1 METGGGSSL
10 GLLPLSTIHQP
21 LDLSPSFKLDLKGF
35 SSSSLKDGNNLL
47 SLSSNLS
54 SDILGKLQQ
63 LSTQPQKGGRKTGGL
78 KAKSL
83 QSPLKLSNQYLQ
95 GISILSGSQCVKDN
109 EKEEPPVKI
118 KRETSSLLK
127 NWHVVLDLDPRQV
140 DFKKR
145 QEIKNDILY
154 NGGVLGFSVTKR
166 TTHLLVSHVNKKTY
180 SFKRQSAQKYSVPVL
195 DVDYLYDCLNNGRIL
210 ETSSYF
216 AADRGTVEE
225 KPENVL
231 LSGKIK
237 RKPRAELE
245 ERPDTEKSKG
255 SLIDL
260 KFLQWTQFNTKLDY
274 QIAKSC
280 YYKNNSGDEGFQLEL
295 HVLSE
300 SNSTRFRIYRQFV
313 DKEGP
318 KFEYCCVVS
327 TTADALNIYSK
338 VSNKIL
344 RETSVSEI
352 PSWEVG
358 SHKFRKMY
366 LESFSGARAQCVSN
380 LVDVIWVEAIG
391 SASSM
396 VDMDALTK
404 AKLHK
409 AEVTLAKVKA
419 LLMDGTTAASRDL
432 LITKS
437 REFHQQI
444 CYKCNQDVIDT
455 RRKLNKMQELC
466 VLLADVLNVQE
477 ATNWKRDCHSKS
489 KYRSLRCHIT
499 EVARSNSQY
508 GDVMT
513 TIGSEALK
521 KCRARILN
529 VFSVTRPFEDSSFSH
544 EGKKTLRLF
553 HATRATSLLGI
564 LSRGLLLPKNV
575 EVDVGI
581 ERRDFGFLGQG
592 IYFADDIGSNI
603 RFTEPSSH
611 TKTRFMLICDVAVGK
626 QYQTW
631 QHQPHFTDPPRGY
644 DSVLG
649 MKETGE
655 NPSAFKHNEYSV
667 YDVGLQRLS
676 YLIEFAQAGE
686 TPLTYNPSVDSRMAA
701 FAVDQLDEGP
711 TSQDLD
717 VTDVMG
723 VTDPLDKVTPGL
735 QTDSGE
741 PILLERVSVKANMMD
756 LIAQVTVFQRYR
768 NCNKTPIE
776 AKYVFPLDD
785 TAAVCG
791 FEAFIGNKHIV
802 GKVKEKEVAHREY
815 REAVSKGHG
824 AYLMDEEAADVFTVS
839 VGNLPPST
847 EVIIKIT
854 YIIELSLDGDRI
866 VFNLPGSLASW
877 RKKGALAEETQD
889 VTSTLT
895 TGDEDEIKFELSLS
909 VAMPFDIES
918 ISCPSHD
925 LKIKRTAAK
934 ACITLADG
942 ENRLRE
948 GFQLLV
954 KLNKI
959 HLPHMWVEQ
968 NPEDNDSQACMLT
981 FYPEFEVSRVK
992 NPEVSVILDCSNSMK
1007 GDSFEHAKKICFMIL
1022 ALMPSDFRVNIVKF
1036 GSTFSEFYPS
1046 SKARG
1051 KLNLDDVKDFL
1062 RKSAPCEG
1070 NTDVWRPLYSHYL
1083 LQNPEEFGNV
1093 FIITDGHIDH
1103 EAQTLKNIAD
1113 NSGTSRIF
1121 TFGVGSD
1128 SNKHMLKA
1136 MARSGNGAFEFF
1148 DGKTKST
1155 WTKKVGNQL
1164 KKASQPSVS
1173 SLSIRWHQ
1181 YDHNAKPARQAPRI
1195 LGALFNG
1202 SRLVV
1207 YGFVQHCLTATLK
1220 AVIDGQEL
1228 STIVSTSKLSITKG
1242 LILHRL
1248 TARALIRDWEDGMLD
1263 TDRIKEQLSREDE
1276 KASIIELSKRFGIIT
1291 SLTSFVAVEEREK
1304 NEVQEQ
1310 QNMEGK
1316 LTELLKQEDVDILPY
1331 MDWQITQEKTLD
1343 GQWVDMERLSA
1354 SREQEDDEDSS
1365 DSDGSDWSFLEDML
1379 DELNASTNLSSP
1391 SIKSE
1396 SDDDESEESEYVNM
1410 QGLKSYEKWSKK
1422 MMSRKRFMNYPRP
1435 LLMKKEWSKKL
1446 RSRGFKFIPPLLKKK
1461 SASREQEDDEESSDS
1476 DGSDWSYLGDMLDDR
1491 NASTNLS
1498 SPSIKSES
1506 DDDESEESEYVNMQG
1521 LKSYEEWSKK
1531 LRSRGFKFIPPLL
1544 KKKGRKMDHTEIVEE
1559 DDESETEYELL
1570 PVVNEKGMVEEDEPY
1585 EVYNVSRPVV
1595 TEKEIV
1601 EEDDESE
1608 TEYELLPVVNEKEMV
1623 EEDDESE
1630 TIYELPPAPAYEKG
1644 TMDFAN
1650 SATSQ
1655 PVPLP
1660 QQTDVVPQAVGGVR
1674 PPLPMCLSTRPCP
1687 AQRRVSKFWGRR
1699 KFQEKLSEG
1708 PGTARAREEEA
1719 GFETLKMA
1727 DAKKKRAVGYSSGSS
1742 IKIDQDKVLGQRPG
1756 ETHSNSAEVLQKMDS
1771 MLLPMSF
1778 TGSSANILGQE
1789 DLTTT
1794 EEEEDYLGLCEA
1806 DLYLPPVM
1814 YKMSAKRFRQKPM
1827 AEAKQ
1832 MAKPI
1837 PVSRRKTPSKVITD
1851 EPEEKIVRM
1860 KKKFGINIF
1869 SLASEKLTPE
1879 PLGGIPWPAACNFL
1893 PQGPLTFLSIGTS
1906 ATADEPCE
1914 VDLRFELYKIPQL
1927 RETPSDLTS
1936 RAQLAKTLC
1945 LQGYIDYLPCLNL
1958 VNISRAKFEAF
1969 FRFVGIFSLG
1979 EEAARAFLNFFA
1991 TWLAY
1996 VVVTK
2001 ETVGALPDLTHCEAW
2016 LDTQGNKYRVSDYQ
2030 LGHSTWS
2037 EVAMAMLGAK
2047 NVSKLTMM

>member
-1 METGGGSSL
+1 MAT
-10 GLLPLSTIHQP
+10 PAT
-21 LDLSPSFKLDLKGF
+21 
-35 SSSSLKDGNNLL
+35 
-47 SLSSNLS
+47 
-54 SDILGKLQQ
+54 
-63 LSTQPQKGGRKTGGL
+63 
-78 KAKSL
+78 
-83 QSPLKLSNQYLQ
+83 
-95 GISILSGSQCVKDN
+95 
-109 EKEEPPVKI
+109 
-118 KRETSSLLK
+118 
-127 NWHVVLDLDPRQV
+127 
-140 DFKKR
+140 
-145 QEIKNDILY
+145 
-154 NGGVLGFSVTKR
+154 
-166 TTHLLVSHVNKKTY
+166 
-180 SFKRQSAQKYSVPVL
+180 
-195 DVDYLYDCLNNGRIL
+195 
-210 ETSSYF
+210 
-216 AADRGTVEE
+216 
-225 KPENVL
+225 
-231 LSGKIK
+231 
-237 RKPRAELE
+237 
-245 ERPDTEKSKG
+245 
-255 SLIDL
+255 
-260 KFLQWTQFNTKLDY
+260 
-274 QIAKSC
+274 
-280 YYKNNSGDEGFQLEL
+280 
-295 HVLSE
+295 
-300 SNSTRFRIYRQFV
+300 
-313 DKEGP
+313 
-318 KFEYCCVVS
+318 
-327 TTADALNIYSK
+327 
-338 VSNKIL
+338 
-344 RETSVSEI
+344 
-352 PSWEVG
+352 
-358 SHKFRKMY
+358 
-366 LESFSGARAQCVSN
+366 
-380 LVDVIWVEAIG
+380 
-391 SASSM
+391 
-396 VDMDALTK
+396 
-404 AKLHK
+404 
-409 AEVTLAKVKA
+409 
-419 LLMDGTTAASRDL
+419 
-432 LITKS
+432 
-437 REFHQQI
+437 FH
-444 CYKCNQDVIDT
+444 
-455 RRKLNKMQELC
+455 R
-466 VLLADVLNVQE
+466 
-477 ATNWKRDCHSKS
+477 
-489 KYRSLRCHIT
+489 
-499 EVARSNSQY
+499 
-508 GDVMT
+508 
-513 TIGSEALK
+513 
-521 KCRARILN
+521 
-529 VFSVTRPFEDSSFSH
+529 
-544 EGKKTLRLF
+544 
-553 HATRATSLLGI
+553 
-564 LSRGLLLPKNV
+564 
-575 EVDVGI
+575 
-581 ERRDFGFLGQG
+581 
-592 IYFADDIGSNI
+592 
-603 RFTEPSSH
+603 
-611 TKTRFMLICDVAVGK
+611 
-626 QYQTW
+626 
-631 QHQPHFTDPPRGY
+631 PPRGY

-1331 MDWQITQEKTLD
+1331 MDWQITQVKTLD

-1396 SDDDESEESEYVNM
+1396 SDDDE
-1410 QGLKSYEKWSKK
+1410 
-1422 MMSRKRFMNYPRP
+1422 
-1435 LLMKKEWSKKL
+1435 
-1446 RSRGFKFIPPLLKKK
+1446 I
-1461 SASREQEDDEESSDS
+1461 
-1476 DGSDWSYLGDMLDDR
+1476 
-1491 NASTNLS
+1491 
-1498 SPSIKSES
+1498 
-1506 DDDESEESEYVNMQG
+1506 EESEYVNMQG

-1531 LRSRGFKFIPPLL
+1531 LRSREFKFIPPLL
-1544 KKKGRKMDHTEIVEE
+1544 KKKPPREDASVTLGASSRAEIFKEEYENLEEYRDMGRGGEMDEE
-1559 DDESETEYELL
+1559 DDEFETSYELL

-1585 EVYNVSRPVV
+1585 KVYNVSRPVV

-1630 TIYELPPAPAYEKG
+1630 TIYELPR
-1644 TMDFAN
+1644 
-1650 SATSQ
+1650 
-1655 PVPLP
+1655 PL
-1660 QQTDVVPQAVGGVR
+1660 
-1674 PPLPMCLSTRPCP
+1674 LM
-1687 AQRRVSKFWGRR
+1687 K
-1699 KFQEKLSEG
+1699 KG

-1727 DAKKKRAVGYSSGSS
+1727 DAKKKRAVLYRRVGSS

-1806 DLYLPPVM
+1806 DLYHPPVM
-1814 YKMSAKRFRQKPM
+1814 YRMSAKRFLRKPM

-1851 EPEEKIVRM
+1851 EPEEK
-1860 KKKFGINIF
+1860 N
-1869 SLASEKLTPE
+1869 
-1879 PLGGIPWPAACNFL
+1879 
-1893 PQGPLTFLSIGTS
+1893 
-1906 ATADEPCE
+1906 EPCE